1 MILGG
6 PPTEAIKGKELGGCR
21 RGNQGVMSLVEG
33 HGDQWSLV
41 ECLERRP
48 RGMLLGEGHGEHLK
62 AVDWKRGRGLADG
75 YLRAANRWQSR
86 MYGLKTGGAEWL
98 QAGQAKVNGYSGVRR
113 AYAKIDHGSR

>member
-48 RGMLLGEGHGEHLK
+48 RGMLLWRGTWGSPEIGRLETRTRTCRRLLEG
-62 AVDWKRGRGLADG
+62 
-75 YLRAANRWQSR
+75 S
-86 MYGLKTGGAEWL
+86 
-98 QAGQAKVNGYSGVRR
+98 
-113 AYAKIDHGSR
+113 